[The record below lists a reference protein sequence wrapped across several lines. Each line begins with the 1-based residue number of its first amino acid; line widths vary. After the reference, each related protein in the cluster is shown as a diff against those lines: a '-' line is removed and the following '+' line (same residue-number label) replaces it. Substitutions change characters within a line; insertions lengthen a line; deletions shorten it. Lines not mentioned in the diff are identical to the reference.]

1 LSGIRS
7 APTARYARD
16 YRSNLFTVE
25 YALDGQTPLKG
36 NEQVE
41 VVVQNTLEDGTV
53 EDEQALFTG
62 FVSGSATETDER
74 DREVLARIEA
84 RDWTLRLEKKDMGDT
99 PGFGGWAL
107 QDAVEFVCERS
118 GVPASL
124 LVWEQSPADWEIPKR
139 APFKLEFKFD
149 EASTA
154 VDALD
159 CLLAACGF
167 TWGTGFD
174 GKVHLW
180 ARSADFVDLGA
191 LIGDGSEEDD
201 QVVELATHRDLDGF
215 ANEILLVTSPLRPK
229 AAPTVARIGNPDSQ
243 HDPDDDLYI
252 GEEWVRTVR
261 YDDSYPA
268 ALLGWLELERATRGR
283 RLLGFR
289 PKHGRLD
296 IIPRHVVTAD
306 IGGHDFERGARFGIV
321 RALYA
326 VEDVGGLPRLRSEFV
341 LAAMKE

>member
-1 LSGIRS
+1 MPGWTRLRGIAQRAEPPAIGYATVSSTFIVRGSSPCPARS
-7 APTARYARD
+7 W
-16 YRSNLFTVE
+16 
-25 YALDGQTPLKG
+25 G
-36 NEQVE
+36 
-41 VVVQNTLEDGTV
+41 
-53 EDEQALFTG
+53 
-62 FVSGSATETDER
+62 SGSR
-74 DREVLARIEA
+74 
-84 RDWTLRLEKKDMGDT
+84 
-99 PGFGGWAL
+99 GWA
-107 QDAVEFVCERS
+107 
-118 GVPASL
+118 G
-124 LVWEQSPADWEIPKR
+124 
-139 APFKLEFKFD
+139 
-149 EASTA
+149 
-154 VDALD
+154 
-159 CLLAACGF
+159 
-167 TWGTGFD
+167 
-174 GKVHLW
+174 
-180 ARSADFVDLGA
+180 
-191 LIGDGSEEDD
+191 
-201 QVVELATHRDLDGF
+201 
-215 ANEILLVTSPLRPK
+215 PLRPK